1 MCGIFFMKGK
11 NILIQKILNNLDFII
26 DKIKYRGPDK
36 VNILQDNDLLFVHT
50 LLAIQGFNPQ
60 PKKTS
65 KGGYIIF
72 NGEIYGTSTSK
83 YTANDSDLNF
93 SELPSEFTS
102 ELDFLEDYFEKKDG
116 LNKMD
121 QIDGEFVI
129 NYVDKSNNT
138 LNIIRATRKPNQKI
152 TEIYESK

>member
-1 MCGIFFMKGK
+1 MVTVPLAGPDTFMK
-11 NILIQKILNNLDFII
+11 I
-26 DKIKYRGPDK
+26 
-36 VNILQDNDLLFVHT
+36 
-50 LLAIQGFNPQ
+50 
-60 PKKTS
+60 
-65 KGGYIIF
+65 
-72 NGEIYGTSTSK
+72 
-83 YTANDSDLNF
+83 

-138 LNIIRATRKPNQKI
+138 LNIITDPFFTKPYFFSVNLFYCSI
-152 TEIYESK
+152 GIIHHTFFDIFTML